1 MKQHTITAQES
12 LNHQLIPSSKGLL
25 YQRLS
30 HLVRA
35 SVLIAIACWPAA
47 AQLTVEQKLVDF
59 QTVVALYAKQYAPYE
74 WKLETEK
81 FDLYNVAPWV
91 DRIRKT
97 TDDLDYL
104 QVLSEYVAGLNDIH
118 SSYGASST
126 FVADLHIY
134 TDVYDGKVLI
144 EQIDRSYLPL
154 SRFPFEVGDEVV
166 LFDGRPVM
174 EVVREISRGVKFAN
188 ERSTMRYATDL
199 LAYRDQSQ
207 LPLAGRLGD
216 TATIVVRKIDGS
228 ESSHTIRWDKSGYPV
243 TKLGPVPNVRFAAA
257 VRARSEEAEAQPGE
271 EAQPIEEDKPL
282 EMNAARRL
290 RARLQQN
297 VVPRAGR
304 HLTGFGARAPVF
316 RLPAN
321 FVQRLGR
328 NRADYFYSGT
338 YVSDGKRIGYLRI
351 PDFQPTDFS
360 FLSLPLR
367 QWATEIA
374 FLKANTDGLVVD
386 VMRNPGGYGCY
397 GADLMGYLTT
407 KRYFTFGNEIR
418 STLDWVRAFYDSAQL
433 TVDDGLEPWEVSTLG
448 NAYKDV
454 LTAFGENRGRTG
466 PVAICGASLEADPVV
481 DRLFQPIGYD
491 KPIILLVDEFTTSAG
506 DIFASMAQDNG
517 IATLYGYRTAG
528 AGGATTENVAGFY
541 AEGSARTTIALL
553 TRAKPY
559 TAPGYPT
566 SIYIEN
572 VGIQP
577 DLPADYM
584 TRENL
589 INRGAG
595 YVDGFSKAIVG
606 LINQRGQ

>member
-1 MKQHTITAQES
+1 MKKHTITAQES
-12 LNHQLIPSSKGLL
+12 LNHQFIPSSKGLL

-30 HLVRA
+30 VLVRA
-35 SVLIAIACWPAA
+35 GVLMAVACWPAA
-47 AQLTVEQKLVDF
+47 AQLTVEQKLADF

-81 FDLYNVAPWV
+81 FDLYDVAPWV

-97 TDDLDYL
+97 ADDLDYL

-118 SSYGASST
+118 SSYVAKST

-144 EQIDRSYLPL
+144 EQIDRSYLPV

-174 EVVREISRGVKFAN
+174 EVVREIARGVKFAN
-188 ERSTMRYATDL
+188 ERSTLRYATDL
-199 LAYRDQSQ
+199 LVYRDQSQ
-207 LPLAGRLGD
+207 LPLASRLGE
-216 TATIVVRKIDGS
+216 TATIVVRKMDGT
-228 ESSHTIRWDKSGYPV
+228 ESSHTIRWDKSGFPV

-257 VRARSEEAEAQPGE
+257 VRPSEED
-271 EAQPIEEDKPL
+271 IEDQPL
-282 EMNAARRL
+282 EMNAGRRL

-297 VVPRAGR
+297 VVPGAAR
-304 HLTGFGARAPVF
+304 HLAGFGARAPIF

-338 YVSDGKRIGYLRI
+338 YVADGKRIGYIRI
-351 PDFQPTDFS
+351 SDFQPTDFS
-360 FLSLPLR
+360 LLLLPLR

-418 STLDWVRAFYDSAQL
+418 STLDWVQAFYESAQL
-433 TVDDGLEPWEVSTLG
+433 TVGDGLEPWEVIMLG

-481 DRLFQPIGYD
+481 DRLFEPVGYD
-491 KPIILLVDEFTTSAG
+491 KPVLMLVDEFTTSAG

-541 AEGSARTTIALL
+541 SEGSARTTISLL
-553 TRAKPY
+553 TRAKAY

-566 SIYIEN
+566 SIYMEN
-572 VGIQP
+572 IGIHP
-577 DLPADYM
+577 EMPADYM
-584 TRENL
+584 TRDNL
-589 INRGAG
+589 MNRGVG
-595 YVDGFSKAIVG
+595 YVDGFSKAIVD
-606 LINQRGQ
+606 LINLSGK

>member
-1 MKQHTITAQES
+1 MKKHTITAQES
-12 LNHQLIPSSKGLL
+12 LNHQFIPSSKGLL

-30 HLVRA
+30 HLARA
-35 SVLIAIACWPAA
+35 CVLMLVTCWPAA
-47 AQLTVEQKLVDF
+47 AQLTVEQKLTDF

-97 TDDLDYL
+97 TDDLEYL

-118 SSYGASST
+118 SSYVAKST
-126 FVADLHIY
+126 FIADLHIY
-134 TDVYDGKVLI
+134 TDVYDAKVLI
-144 EQIDRSYLPL
+144 EQIDRAYLPV

-174 EVVREISRGVKFAN
+174 EVVREIARGVKFAN
-188 ERSTMRYATDL
+188 ERSTLRYATDL
-199 LAYRDQSQ
+199 LVYRDQSQ
-207 LPLAGRLGD
+207 LPLATRLGD
-216 TATIVVRKIDGS
+216 TATIMVRKVDGS

-243 TKLGPVPNVRFAAA
+243 TKLGPVPNVRFGADEPASK
-257 VRARSEEAEAQPGE
+257 VRPESSEPEDQPV
-271 EAQPIEEDKPL
+271 A
-282 EMNAARRL
+282 MNAARKL
-290 RARLQQN
+290 RARLQRN
-297 VVPRAGR
+297 VVPGAAR
-304 HLTGFGARAPVF
+304 HLTGFGARAPIF

-338 YVSDGKRIGYLRI
+338 YVADGKRIGYIRI
-351 PDFQPTDFS
+351 SDFQPVDFS
-360 FLSLPLR
+360 LLFLPVR

-397 GADLMGYLTT
+397 GADLMSYLTT
-407 KRYFTFGNEIR
+407 KRYFSFGNEIR
-418 STLDWVRAFYDSAQL
+418 STLDWVQSFYETAQL
-433 TVDDGLEPWEVSTLG
+433 TVDDGLEPWEVIMLQ

-454 LTAFGENRGRTG
+454 LTAYGENRGRTG
-466 PVAICGASLEADPVV
+466 PVAICAASLELDPVV
-481 DRLFQPIGYD
+481 DRFFQPMGYD
-491 KPIILLVDEFTTSAG
+491 KPVLMLVDEFTTSAG

-528 AGGATTENVAGFY
+528 AGGATTESLAGFY
-541 AEGSARTTIALL
+541 SEGSARTTISML
-553 TRAKPY
+553 TRAKAY
-559 TAPGYPT
+559 SAPGYPT
-566 SIYIEN
+566 SIYMEN
-572 VGIQP
+572 IGIHP
-577 DLPADYM
+577 ELPADYM

-589 INRGAG
+589 MNRGVA
-595 YVDGFSKAIVG
+595 YVEGFSKAIVG
-606 LINQRGQ
+606 LINQKGQ

>member
-1 MKQHTITAQES
+1 MKQHTVTAQES
-12 LNHQLIPSSKGLL
+12 LNHQFIPSSKGLL
-25 YQRLS
+25 YQRLG
-30 HLVRA
+30 HLVRSCLLMA
-35 SVLIAIACWPAA
+35 AACWPVA
-47 AQLTVEQKLVDF
+47 AQLTVEQKLADF

-97 TDDLDYL
+97 TDDLEYL
-104 QVLSEYVAGLNDIH
+104 QTLSEYVAGLNDIH
-118 SSYGASST
+118 SSYVTKST
-126 FVADLHIY
+126 FIADLHIY
-134 TDVYDGKVLI
+134 TDIYDGKVLI
-144 EQIDRSYLPL
+144 EQIDRAYLPV

-174 EVVREISRGVKFAN
+174 EVVREIARGVKFAN
-188 ERSTMRYATDL
+188 ERSTLRYATDL
-199 LAYRDQSQ
+199 LVYRDQSQ
-207 LPLAGRLGD
+207 LPLASRLAD
-216 TATIVVRKIDGS
+216 TATIVVRKVDGS

-257 VRARSEEAEAQPGE
+257 ARPSADET
-271 EAQPIEEDKPL
+271 EDRPL

-297 VVPRAGR
+297 VVPAAGR
-304 HLTGFGARAPVF
+304 HLTGFGARAPIF

-338 YVSDGKRIGYLRI
+338 YVAEGKRIGYIRI
-351 PDFQPTDFS
+351 SDFQPTDFS
-360 FLSLPLR
+360 LLFLPLR

-418 STLDWVRAFYDSAQL
+418 STLDWVQAFYDSAQL
-433 TVDDGLEPWEVSTLG
+433 TVDDGLEPWEVIMLG

-454 LTAFGENRGRTG
+454 VTAYGENRGRTG

-491 KPIILLVDEFTTSAG
+491 KPILLLTDEFTTSAG

-541 AEGSARTTIALL
+541 SEGSARTTIALL
-553 TRAKPY
+553 TRAKAY

-566 SIYIEN
+566 SIYVEN
-572 VGIQP
+572 IGIQP
-577 DLPADYM
+577 ELPADYM

-589 INRGAG
+589 LNRGTG
-595 YVDGFSKAIVG
+595 YVEGFSKAIVG
-606 LINQRGQ
+606 LINQRGQSPTVEHGELR

>member
-1 MKQHTITAQES
+1 MKKHTITAQES
-12 LNHQLIPSSKGLL
+12 LNHQFIPSSKGLL

-30 HLVRA
+30 VLVRA
-35 SVLIAIACWPAA
+35 GVLMAVACWPAA
-47 AQLTVEQKLVDF
+47 AQLTVEQKLADF

-81 FDLYNVAPWV
+81 FDLYDVAPWV

-97 TDDLDYL
+97 ADDLDYL

-118 SSYGASST
+118 SSYVAKST
-126 FVADLHIY
+126 FVADLRIY

-144 EQIDRSYLPL
+144 EQIDRSYLPV

-174 EVVREISRGVKFAN
+174 EVVREIARGVKFAN
-188 ERSTMRYATDL
+188 ERSTLRYATDL
-199 LAYRDQSQ
+199 LVYRDQSQ
-207 LPLAGRLGD
+207 LPLASRLGE
-216 TATIVVRKIDGS
+216 TATIVVRKMDGT
-228 ESSHTIRWDKSGYPV
+228 ESSHTIRWDKSGFPV

-257 VRARSEEAEAQPGE
+257 VRPSEED
-271 EAQPIEEDKPL
+271 IEDQPL
-282 EMNAARRL
+282 EMNAGRRL

-297 VVPRAGR
+297 VVPGAAR
-304 HLTGFGARAPVF
+304 HLAGFGARAPIF

-338 YVSDGKRIGYLRI
+338 YVADGKRIGYIRI
-351 PDFQPTDFS
+351 SDFQPTDFS
-360 FLSLPLR
+360 LLLLPLR

-418 STLDWVRAFYDSAQL
+418 STLDWVQAFYESAQL
-433 TVDDGLEPWEVSTLG
+433 TVGDGLEPWEVIMLG

-481 DRLFQPIGYD
+481 DRLFEPVGYD
-491 KPIILLVDEFTTSAG
+491 KPVLMLVDEFTTSAG

-541 AEGSARTTIALL
+541 SEGSARTTISLL
-553 TRAKPY
+553 TRAKAY

-566 SIYIEN
+566 SIYMEN
-572 VGIQP
+572 IGIHP
-577 DLPADYM
+577 EMPADYM
-584 TRENL
+584 TRDNL
-589 INRGAG
+589 MNRGVG
-595 YVDGFSKAIVG
+595 YVDGFSKAIVD
-606 LINQRGQ
+606 LINLSGK

>member
-1 MKQHTITAQES
+1 MKKHTITAQES
-12 LNHQLIPSSKGLL
+12 LNHQFIPSSKGLL

-35 SVLIAIACWPAA
+35 SVLMFVTCWPAA
-47 AQLTVEQKLVDF
+47 AQLTVEQKLADF
-59 QTVVALYAKQYAPYE
+59 QAVVALYAKQYAPYE

-97 TDDLDYL
+97 TDDLEYL
-104 QVLSEYVAGLNDIH
+104 QTLSEYVAGLNDIH
-118 SSYGASST
+118 SSYVAKST

-134 TDVYDGKVLI
+134 TDIYDGKVLI
-144 EQIDRSYLPL
+144 EQIDRAHLPV

-174 EVVREISRGVKFAN
+174 EVVRETARGVKFAN

-199 LAYRDQSQ
+199 LVYRDQSQ
-207 LPLAGRLGD
+207 LPLASRLGD
-216 TATIVVRKIDGS
+216 SATIVVRKVDGS

-257 VRARSEEAEAQPGE
+257 VRPRSDET
-271 EAQPIEEDKPL
+271 EDQPL

-297 VVPRAGR
+297 VVPGAAR

-316 RLPAN
+316 RLPTN

-338 YVSDGKRIGYLRI
+338 YVADGKRIGYIRI
-351 PDFQPTDFS
+351 SDFQPVDFS
-360 FLSLPLR
+360 LLFLPLR

-374 FLKANTDGLVVD
+374 YLKANTDGLVVD
-386 VMRNPGGYGCY
+386 VMRNPGGFGCY

-418 STLDWVRAFYDSAQL
+418 STLDWVQSFYETAQL
-433 TVDDGLEPWEVSTLG
+433 TVDDGLEPWEVIMLQ

-454 LTAFGENRGRTG
+454 LTAYGENRGRTG
-466 PVAICGASLEADPVV
+466 PVAICAASLDVDPVV
-481 DRLFQPIGYD
+481 DRLFQPVGYD
-491 KPIILLVDEFTTSAG
+491 KPVLMLVDEFTTSAG

-528 AGGATTENVAGFY
+528 AGGATTENLAGFY
-541 AEGSARTTIALL
+541 SEGSARTTISLL
-553 TRAKPY
+553 TRAKAY

-566 SIYIEN
+566 SIYMEN
-572 VGIQP
+572 IGIHP
-577 DLPADYM
+577 ELSADYM

-589 INRGAG
+589 INRGAA
-595 YVDGFSKAIVG
+595 YVEGFSKAIVD
-606 LINQRGQ
+606 LIDQRGQ

>member
-1 MKQHTITAQES
+1 M
-12 LNHQLIPSSKGLL
+12 

-30 HLVRA
+30 VLVRA
-35 SVLIAIACWPAA
+35 GVLMAVACWPAA
-47 AQLTVEQKLVDF
+47 AQLTVEQKLADF

-81 FDLYNVAPWV
+81 FDLYDVAPWV

-97 TDDLDYL
+97 ADDLDYL

-118 SSYGASST
+118 SSYVAKST
-126 FVADLHIY
+126 FVADLRIY

-144 EQIDRSYLPL
+144 EQIDRSYLPV

-174 EVVREISRGVKFAN
+174 EVVREIARGVKFAN
-188 ERSTMRYATDL
+188 ERSTLRYATDL
-199 LAYRDQSQ
+199 LVYRDQSQ
-207 LPLAGRLGD
+207 LPLASRLGE
-216 TATIVVRKIDGS
+216 TATIIVRKMDGT
-228 ESSHTIRWDKSGYPV
+228 ESSHTIRWDKSGFPV

-257 VRARSEEAEAQPGE
+257 VRPSEDD
-271 EAQPIEEDKPL
+271 IEDQPL
-282 EMNAARRL
+282 EMNAGRRL

-297 VVPRAGR
+297 VVPGAAR
-304 HLTGFGARAPVF
+304 HLAGFGARAPIF

-338 YVSDGKRIGYLRI
+338 YVADGKRIGYIRI
-351 PDFQPTDFS
+351 SDFQPTDFS
-360 FLSLPLR
+360 LLLLPLR

-418 STLDWVRAFYDSAQL
+418 STLDWVQAFYESAQL
-433 TVDDGLEPWEVSTLG
+433 TVGDGLEPWEVIMLG

-481 DRLFQPIGYD
+481 DRLFEPVGYD
-491 KPIILLVDEFTTSAG
+491 KPVLMLVDEFTTSAG

-541 AEGSARTTIALL
+541 SEGSARTTISLL
-553 TRAKPY
+553 TRAKAY

-566 SIYIEN
+566 SIYMEN
-572 VGIQP
+572 IGIHP
-577 DLPADYM
+577 EMPADYM
-584 TRENL
+584 TRDNL
-589 INRGAG
+589 MNRGVG
-595 YVDGFSKAIVG
+595 YVDGFSKAIVD
-606 LINQRGQ
+606 LINLSGK

>member
-1 MKQHTITAQES
+1 M
-12 LNHQLIPSSKGLL
+12 

-30 HLVRA
+30 VLVRA
-35 SVLIAIACWPAA
+35 GVLMAVACWPAA
-47 AQLTVEQKLVDF
+47 AQLTVEQKLADF

-81 FDLYNVAPWV
+81 FDLYDVAPWV

-97 TDDLDYL
+97 ADDLDYL

-118 SSYGASST
+118 SSYVAKST
-126 FVADLHIY
+126 FVADLRIY

-144 EQIDRSYLPL
+144 EQIDRSYLPV

-174 EVVREISRGVKFAN
+174 EVVREIARGVKFAN
-188 ERSTMRYATDL
+188 ERSTLRYATDL
-199 LAYRDQSQ
+199 LVYRDQSQ
-207 LPLAGRLGD
+207 LPLASRLGE
-216 TATIVVRKIDGS
+216 TATIVVRKMDGT
-228 ESSHTIRWDKSGYPV
+228 ESSHTIRWDKSGFPV

-257 VRARSEEAEAQPGE
+257 VRPSEDD
-271 EAQPIEEDKPL
+271 IEDQPL
-282 EMNAARRL
+282 EMNAGRRL

-297 VVPRAGR
+297 VVPGAAR
-304 HLTGFGARAPVF
+304 HLAGFGARAPIF

-338 YVSDGKRIGYLRI
+338 YVADGKRIGYIRI
-351 PDFQPTDFS
+351 SDFQPTDFS
-360 FLSLPLR
+360 LLLLPLR

-418 STLDWVRAFYDSAQL
+418 STLDWVQAFYESAQL
-433 TVDDGLEPWEVSTLG
+433 TVGDGLEPWEVIMLG

-466 PVAICGASLEADPVV
+466 PVALCGASLEADPVV
-481 DRLFQPIGYD
+481 DRFFQPVGYD
-491 KPIILLVDEFTTSAG
+491 KPVLMLVDEFTTSAG

-541 AEGSARTTIALL
+541 SEGSARTTISLL
-553 TRAKPY
+553 TRAKAY

-566 SIYIEN
+566 SIYMEN
-572 VGIQP
+572 IGIHP
-577 DLPADYM
+577 EMPADYM
-584 TRENL
+584 TRDNL
-589 INRGAG
+589 MNRGVG
-595 YVDGFSKAIVG
+595 YVDGFSKAIVD
-606 LINQRGQ
+606 LINLSGK

>member
-1 MKQHTITAQES
+1 MKQHTVSAQES
-12 LNHQLIPSSKGLL
+12 LNHQFIPSSKGLL

-35 SVLIAIACWPAA
+35 SVLIAVACWPAA
-47 AQLTVEQKLVDF
+47 AQLTVEQKLADF

-81 FDLYNVAPWV
+81 FDLYKVAPWV

-104 QVLSEYVAGLNDIH
+104 QVLSEYVAGFNDIH
-118 SSYGASST
+118 SSYVAKST

-134 TDVYDGKVLI
+134 TDIYDGKVLI
-144 EQIDRSYLPL
+144 EQIDRSYLPV

-199 LAYRDQSQ
+199 LVFRDQSQ
-207 LPLAGRLGD
+207 LPLASRLGD
-216 TATIVVRKIDGS
+216 TATIVVRKVDGS
-228 ESSHTIRWDKSGYPV
+228 ESSHTIRWDKSGFPV
-243 TKLGPVPNVRFAAA
+243 TKLGPVPNVRFAAG
-257 VRARSEEAEAQPGE
+257 VRANTDETEAEPLEG
-271 EAQPIEEDKPL
+271 DKPL

-297 VVPRAGR
+297 VVPAARR
-304 HLTGFGARAPVF
+304 HLTGFGARGPIF

-338 YVSDGKRIGYLRI
+338 YVSDGKRIGYIRI
-351 PDFQPTDFS
+351 SDFLPTDFS
-360 FLSLPLR
+360 VLFLPLR

-386 VMRNPGGYGCY
+386 VMRNPGGFGCY

-418 STLDWVRAFYDSAQL
+418 STLDWVQSFYDLAQL
-433 TVDDGLEPWEVSTLG
+433 TVDDGLEPWEVIMFG

-481 DRLFQPIGYD
+481 DRFFQPIGYD
-491 KPIILLVDEFTTSAG
+491 KPVLLLVDEFTTSAG
-506 DIFASMAQDNG
+506 DIFASMAQDNA

-541 AEGSARTTIALL
+541 SEGSARSTISLL
-553 TRAKPY
+553 TRAKAY

-589 INRGAG
+589 MNRGVG
-595 YVDGFSKAIVG
+595 YVEGFSKAIVD
-606 LINQRGQ
+606 LINQKGQ